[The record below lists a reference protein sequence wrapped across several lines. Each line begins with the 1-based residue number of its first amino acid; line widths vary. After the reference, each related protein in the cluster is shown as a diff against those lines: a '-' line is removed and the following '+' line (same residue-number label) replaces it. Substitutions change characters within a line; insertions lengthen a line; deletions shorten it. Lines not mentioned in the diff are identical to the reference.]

1 VITVTDT
8 ALPRKYG
15 ARWMGQEER
24 PTASAR
30 VTQTGLTEHVDLQ
43 LSRTGTRERMRVVV
57 VAYTAIAMGVLGA
70 LIYVTVEGLDSWGP
84 LLVIAGIVLAT
95 IGVTIAVDPVSRD

>member
-8 ALPRKYG
+8 ALSWKYG
-15 ARWMGQEER
+15 ARWMGREER
-24 PTASAR
+24 STASPR

-43 LSRTGTRERMRVVV
+43 LSRTGTRERMRVAV

-70 LIYVTVEGLDSWGP
+70 LIYVTVEGLDSWGH
-84 LLVIAGIVLAT
+84 LLVSAGIVLAT
-95 IGVTIAVDPVSRD
+95 IGVMIAVDPVSRD